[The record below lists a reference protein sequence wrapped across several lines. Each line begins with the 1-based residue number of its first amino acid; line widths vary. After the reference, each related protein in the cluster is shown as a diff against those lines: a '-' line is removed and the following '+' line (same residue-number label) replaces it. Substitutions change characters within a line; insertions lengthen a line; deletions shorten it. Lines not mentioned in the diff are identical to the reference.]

1 MVLCDMDIHYQLRH
15 GRIVIDPL
23 WDCALQIQPC
33 SVDLRL
39 GNEFKIFP
47 LHFFD
52 GQRVPSPVLDP
63 LEQNAADLM
72 ESVRIEEGEGFI
84 LHPNHFALACTVER
98 LKIPADILG
107 RVDGRSSIGR
117 LGILIHATAG
127 LIDPGF
133 EGYLTLEL
141 GNIGPYPVVL
151 HPGMRICQISFEML
165 SQKCS
170 RPYGSRQGSKYQD
183 QTGATASRIC
193 QDTDSRK

>member
-1 MVLCDMDIHYQLRH
+1 MVLADKDIRYQLRH
-15 GRIVIDPL
+15 NRIVIDPL
-23 WDCALQIQPC
+23 WDCGLQIQPC

-39 GNEFKIFP
+39 GTEFKVFP
-47 LHFFD
+47 KPDVNYEGIEAMIDPLEDNPADLMKTFSLEEGMSF
-52 GQRVPSPVLDP
+52 VLDP
-63 LEQNAADLM
+63 GD
-72 ESVRIEEGEGFI
+72 
-84 LHPNHFALACTVER
+84 FALACTVER
-98 LKIPADILG
+98 IKIPDDILG

-141 GNIGPYPVVL
+141 ANIGPYPVIL
-151 HPGMRICQISFEML
+151 TPGMRICQISFEML

-170 RPYGSRQGSKYQD
+170 QPYGSRKGSKYQD
-183 QTGATASRIC
+183 QIGATASRIY